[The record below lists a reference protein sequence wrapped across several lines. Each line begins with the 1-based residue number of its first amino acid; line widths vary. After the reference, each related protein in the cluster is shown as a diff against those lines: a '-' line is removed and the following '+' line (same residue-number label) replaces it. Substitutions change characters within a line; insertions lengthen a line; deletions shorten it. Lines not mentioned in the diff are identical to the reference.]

1 MFLEVSKAKYIV
13 DYKIELE
20 FNNGEKYVVDLENE
34 LNGTIFQA
42 LKDKNNFKQFSI
54 KFNTIEWENGADLAP
69 EYLYDLAKCQNQIDS
84 EPTSEYRLNNP
95 TIDNSI
101 DKDRIVSYWIESSDK
116 DFKTMIDLFETKN
129 NSWSLFI
136 GHLVVEKLLKA
147 LYVKQKNEYPPLI
160 HDLRRLCEK
169 AEIELELEQK
179 IMLDSISRFNI
190 NARYDDYKQSFY
202 LLCTDGFT
210 SEWIENIKTSRIWIK
225 TML

>member
-1 MFLEVSKAKYIV
+1 MFLEVSKAKYIA

-20 FNNGEKYVVDLENE
+20 FNNGEEYVVDLENE

-42 LKDKNNFKQFSI
+42 LKDKNNFKRFSI
-54 KFNTIEWENGADLAP
+54 KFNTIEWDNGADLAP
-69 EYLYDLAKCQNQIDS
+69 EYLYDLARSQNQIAS
-84 EPTSEYRLNNP
+84 EPKSEYRLNNS
-95 TIDNSI
+95 TIDNQA
-101 DKDRIVSYWIESSDK
+101 DRERIINYWIESADK
-116 DFKTMIDLFETKN
+116 DFRTMIDLFETKN
-129 NSWSLFI
+129 NSWSLFM
-136 GHLVVEKLLKA
+136 GHLVIEKLLNA

-169 AEIELELEQK
+169 ADIELELSQK
-179 IMLDSISRFNI
+179 IIFDSISRFNI

-210 SEWIENIKTSRIWIK
+210 SEWIENIKTTRKWIK